1 MKHLKRFNEELSPET
16 YRSVADKRDEQGMS
30 SSASKL
36 REYADLV
43 QKKMEENPELREKLI
58 SAVDDISKK
67 ANISIEEMQDTEI
80 VKSKLNK
87 ATNILAGVLGVY
99 GLLAPTIGTFTT
111 AAQHGFENAMY
122 VFISGI
128 AAYMISSKIRTGK
141 MFNSEDFEQSYG
153 SDPR

>member
-1 MKHLKRFNEELSPET
+1 MKHLKKFNEELSPEI
-16 YRSVADKRDEQGMS
+16 YRSAADKREEQGKLEP
-30 SSASKL
+30 ASKL
-36 REYADLV
+36 REYANLV
-43 QKKMEENPELREKLI
+43 QTKMEDNPELREKLI

-67 ANISIEEMQDTEI
+67 ANISIEEMQYPEM
-80 VKSKLNK
+80 VKAKQNK

-111 AAQHGFENAMY
+111 AAQHGFESAMY

-128 AAYMISSKIRTGK
+128 ASYMISSKIRTGK
-141 MFNSEDFEQSYG
+141 LFNKEDFEKSYG

>member
-1 MKHLKRFNEELSPET
+1 MKHLKKFNEELSPET
-16 YRSVADKRDEQGMS
+16 YRSVADKRDEQGKS
-30 SSASKL
+30 ESAYKL

-43 QKKMEENPELREKLI
+43 QKKMEDNSELREKLI
-58 SAVDDISKK
+58 SAIDDISKK
-67 ANISIEEMQDTEI
+67 ANISIEEMKDTEI

-87 ATNILAGVLGVY
+87 ATNILSGVLGVY

-111 AAQHGFENAMY
+111 AAQNGFEDAMY

-128 AAYMISSKIRTGK
+128 ASYMISSKMRTGK
-141 MFNSEDFEQSYG
+141 LFNKEDFDIEYG